1 MLATEILTQ
10 QHHEALD
17 MIDQLQDAGNE
28 TSAAFDNTF
37 KKLED
42 ALLLHMRE
50 EEEIFYPALAKH
62 DEFSDLLSYSIP
74 EHESVR
80 QSLAQLGAMEPGD
93 EFQEVLDDMRSAIE
107 DHADNE
113 EDDVFPKSIEVL
125 GETRI
130 EELGNEI
137 EQMKDATEKR
147 RTATP

>member
-1 MLATEILTQ
+1 ML
-10 QHHEALD
+10 
-17 MIDQLQDAGNE
+17 
-28 TSAAFDNTF
+28 
-37 KKLED
+37 
-42 ALLLHMRE
+42 
-50 EEEIFYPALAKH
+50 
-62 DEFSDLLSYSIP
+62 
-74 EHESVR
+74 
-80 QSLAQLGAMEPGD
+80 
-93 EFQEVLDDMRSAIE
+93 SAIE